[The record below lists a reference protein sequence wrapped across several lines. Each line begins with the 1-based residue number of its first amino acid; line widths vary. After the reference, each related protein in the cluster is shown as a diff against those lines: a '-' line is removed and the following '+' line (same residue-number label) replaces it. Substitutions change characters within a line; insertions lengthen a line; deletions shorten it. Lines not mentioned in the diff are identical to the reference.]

1 MVSTEKSHMDE
12 IQCYMKKLF
21 TEEEI
26 SIVSK
31 KLENGK
37 SPEVYNM
44 YAEYVKYTPGTTH
57 QIITDIL
64 VVRNGVT

>member
-1 MVSTEKSHMDE
+1 
-12 IQCYMKKLF
+12 MKQLF

-44 YAEYVKYTPGTTH
+44 YAEYIKYNPGTTH

>member
-1 MVSTEKSHMDE
+1 MVNTEKSQMDE

-44 YAEYVKYTPGTTH
+44 YAEYIKYTP
-57 QIITDIL
+57 
-64 VVRNGVT
+64 